1 MVCVALAEVAEPFDG
16 AGLAGH
22 ELVPQLELRRAR
34 QRSTPVVL
42 ARDRTLPV
50 VEALAPL
57 LPDGLRRGSAVA
69 VDGGAGATT
78 LALSLAVAASA
89 AGSWTAV
96 VGAPWL
102 GWAQALELGLAPE
115 RTLVVD
121 PPRERWA
128 TAVAALVDA
137 VDVVLVAGARP
148 NPADVRRL
156 LARARERGAV
166 LVAMPRTEWPGAEV
180 RLTVGSSR
188 WIGPESHGAGRLLA
202 RRAEVV
208 ASGRGAAGRG
218 RQATLWLPGPDGR
231 VGGS

>member
-1 MVCVALAEVAEPFDG
+1 MALAEVAGPLEEV
-16 AGLAGH
+16 AL
-22 ELVPQLELRRAR
+22 QLELRRAR
-34 QRSTPVVL
+34 QRSTPLVL

-69 VDGGAGATT
+69 VDGGAGATS

-89 AGSWTAV
+89 AGSWIAV
-96 VGAPWL
+96 VGAPWV
-102 GWAQALELGLAPE
+102 GWAQAFELGLALE

-128 TAVAALVDA
+128 TTVAALVDA
-137 VDVVLVAGARP
+137 VDVVLVAASRP
-148 NPADVRRL
+148 RPADVRRL

-180 RLTVGSSR
+180 RLTVGPSS
-188 WIGPESHGAGRLLA
+188 WVGPQPHGAGRLVA

-218 RQATLWLPGPDGR
+218 RGAALWLPGPDGR